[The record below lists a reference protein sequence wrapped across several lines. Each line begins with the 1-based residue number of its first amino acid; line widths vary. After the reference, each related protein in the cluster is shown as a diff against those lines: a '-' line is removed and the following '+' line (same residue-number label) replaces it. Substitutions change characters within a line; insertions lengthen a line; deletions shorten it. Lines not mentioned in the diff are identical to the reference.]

1 VLALEHEALD
11 VRTLARVGLVAPM
24 LDRELR
30 LTALLDV
37 VEAVAWP
44 RPLVLDLGCGTGPIS
59 RRLLERLPR
68 PVRSVDVDPALLTTA
83 RATLDDARLRLVRA
97 DTADPAWVGQL
108 PETLVDAVLTATALH
123 WLPEPLLRHVYRT
136 WPASFVPPACSLT
149 PTRGTPRPA
158 TAGRGPRGPGRL
170 AARRSAKV
178 HD

>member
-24 LDRELR
+24 LDRSCVSPR
-30 LTALLDV
+30 CSMSSRPWRGHDRWCSTSAAGPARSPD
-37 VEAVAWP
+37 ACSSASP
-44 RPLVLDLGCGTGPIS
+44 RPA
-59 RRLLERLPR
+59 
-68 PVRSVDVDPALLTTA
+68 RSVDVDPALLTTA